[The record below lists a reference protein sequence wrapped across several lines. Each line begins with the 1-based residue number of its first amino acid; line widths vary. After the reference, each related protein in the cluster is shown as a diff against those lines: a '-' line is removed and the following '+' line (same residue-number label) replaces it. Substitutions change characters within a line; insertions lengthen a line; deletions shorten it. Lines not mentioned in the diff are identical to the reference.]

1 MEQINLSL
9 MSDSEDKTVTKVNL
23 NATFANREQA
33 TAFHAKVAALCEHA
47 QRAGGIVNNSVG
59 QIGKRLL
66 GRP

>member
-47 QRAGGIVNNSVG
+47 QRHHNAGAITPVWHPRS
-59 QIGKRLL
+59 LL
-66 GRP
+66 GRS